1 MENLYNIVSNIN
13 SIVNSYV
20 WGTPMLMLIFF
31 TGIFYTIRLRAF
43 QITHIKEV
51 FDNTIKGIF
60 KSSKNSNNKNVLSQF
75 QALSTALAA
84 TIGTG
89 NIAGVATAIVL
100 GGPGSIF
107 WMWVCAI
114 FSMATHFAEI
124 VLGIYYRRKNK
135 DKSFSG
141 GAMYYLEYGMGNK
154 KNFKS
159 VGKILAILFAI
170 FTFIA
175 SFGIGNMTQVNS
187 ISEVLNTAFKVKPL
201 YCGIVL
207 AILVSMIILS
217 NIQTLGRVTEKIV
230 PFMSVFYILIG
241 LIVVILNFRNIPIA
255 FYNIFTGAFNS
266 TAIAGGVFGYV
277 IKRAINFGFKRGI
290 FSNEAGLGSSV
301 MAHSTSNEKEPIK
314 QGMWGVFEVFF
325 DTIVVCTFTSLIIL
339 TSSYNADNLNNA
351 LNNLTTNETYAI
363 LDNSSSF
370 EKNKSSLI
378 VDTKYKT
385 IPIKLDNFGN
395 AKLYSIIPSSEDDYV
410 EVNAYGK
417 TYYAIKNHKN
427 ELKDGDFTFS
437 NIVKLYAIPL
447 TTQNKEIVFDNY
459 GNIALDSIHIEN
471 VSGASLVTLAVSSKL
486 SNTAGK
492 ILAIAITLFAFSTV
506 LGWSLYGTKAVEYLG
521 GKFATYV
528 YRIAFII
535 FIIIGTTIKLNLAWD
550 ISDTLNGLMALPNLI
565 GLLFLSGD
573 VIKIKNNFYKRET
586 NKKLKPMLSFFDEN
600 KSNNKLVGKT
610 KNKATSKNKIS
621 KRKK

>member
-1 MENLYNIVSNIN
+1 MENLYNIVSSVNGTI
-13 SIVNSYV
+13 NSYV
-20 WGTPMLMLIFF
+20 WGVPMLALILF
-31 TGIFYTIRLRAF
+31 TGIFYTIRLKAF
-43 QITHIKEV
+43 QITHIKEI
-51 FDNTIKGIF
+51 FNNTIKGVF
-60 KSSKNSNNKNVLSQF
+60 KSNKNSNNKNVLSQF

-89 NIAGVATAIVL
+89 NIAGVATAIAL

-107 WMWVCAI
+107 WMWTCAI
-114 FSMATHFAEI
+114 FSMATHFAEV

-141 GAMYYLEYGMGNK
+141 GAMYYLEHGMGNK
-154 KNFKS
+154 KHFKS
-159 VGKILAILFAI
+159 VGKILAILFAT

-187 ISEVLNTAFKVKPL
+187 ISEVLNSTFHVNPL

-207 AILVSMIILS
+207 AILVAMVILS
-217 NIQTLGRVTEKIV
+217 NIQTLGKVTEKIV

-241 LIVVILNFRNIPIA
+241 LIVVIMNFKNIPIA
-255 FYNIFTGAFNS
+255 FYNIFAGAFNT

-277 IKRAINFGFKRGI
+277 IKRAINYGFKRGI

-301 MAHSTSNEKEPIK
+301 MAHATSNVKEPVK
-314 QGMWGVFEVFF
+314 QGMWGIFEVFF
-325 DTIVVCTFTSLIIL
+325 DTIIVCTFTSLIIL
-339 TSSYNADNLNNA
+339 TSSYNAHTLGYA
-351 LNNLTTNETYAI
+351 FNNLTTNETYVI
-363 LDNSSSF
+363 LDENNSN
-370 EKNKSSLI
+370 EYKSSLI
-378 VDTKYKT
+378 VDTKYT
-385 IPIKLDNFGN
+385 HIPVKLDNFGN
-395 AKLYSIIPSSEDDYV
+395 AKLYTAIPSSENDYV
-410 EVNAYGK
+410 KVTAYGK
-417 TYYAIKNHKN
+417 TYYAKKAHVD
-427 ELKDGDFTFS
+427 ELKEGDFCFG
-437 NIVKLYAIPL
+437 NIVKIYAVPL
-447 TTQNKEIVFDNY
+447 TTQSKEPVFDDY
-459 GNIALDSIHIEN
+459 GNIALDSVHIEN

-486 SNTAGK
+486 STTAGK

-528 YRIAFII
+528 YRIAFIV

-565 GLLFLSGD
+565 GLLFLSND
-573 VIKIKNNFYKRET
+573 VIKIKNNYYKRET

-610 KNKATSKNKIS
+610 KNKTTSKNKTS